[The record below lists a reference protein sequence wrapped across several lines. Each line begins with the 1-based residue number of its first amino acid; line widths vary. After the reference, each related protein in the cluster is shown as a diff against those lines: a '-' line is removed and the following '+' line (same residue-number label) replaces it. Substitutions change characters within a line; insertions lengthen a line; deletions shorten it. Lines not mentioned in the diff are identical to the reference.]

1 MRSTLASRFDSL
13 VAGAIT
19 PFRAMRLISKNPAL
33 WRLSIAPIILS
44 AFLLASL
51 LGLALFLLKI
61 FAHSSIFAALSD
73 YSGIVF
79 AILATLAI
87 IGLSLIA
94 GGFMTFFISLIS
106 SPLND
111 LLAEKTEVTL
121 EVKQVAHWNAGR
133 FLRTLWIDLRKT
145 VIAIL
150 AWVVFSLGLLIP
162 IANAIFFCGLALL
175 NTFTYIT
182 YPQSRRE
189 QGLGESLQ
197 WIIRHPW
204 KSLGFGLTTSL
215 LFSIPLVNLIALPVS
230 VVGGTLL
237 FIEAEKE
244 KSHT

>member
-1 MRSTLASRFDSL
+1 MHSTLASRFDSL
-13 VAGAIT
+13 IAGAIT
-19 PFRAMRLISKNPAL
+19 PFRAMRLIAKNPAL

-44 AFLLASL
+44 AFLFASL
-51 LGLALFLLKI
+51 LGLALFLLRI
-61 FAHSSIFAALSD
+61 FAHSSIFAVLSD

-79 AILATLAI
+79 AILATLAV
-87 IGLSLIA
+87 IGFTLIA
-94 GGFMTFFISLIS
+94 GGFITFFISLIS

-121 EVKQVAHWNAGR
+121 EVKQVARWNVGR

-145 VIAIL
+145 VIAFL
-150 AWVVFSLGLLIP
+150 AWAVFSLGLFIP
-162 IANAIFFCGLALL
+162 VANAIFFCGLALL

-189 QGLGESLQ
+189 QGLSESLQ
-197 WIIRHPW
+197 WIIHHPW

-237 FIEAEKE
+237 FLDAEK
-244 KSHT
+244 